1 MSHSWFNITSISLK
15 TPSERNVQKTLA
27 SLHAA
32 IILFTMVFC
41 GWSKA
46 NASDSWIQVTSAH
59 FTVVSNAGEKEARRI
74 ANQFEEIRS
83 VFRFILPAVRVDSGR
98 PLTVIAVK
106 NEDSLK
112 AFLPDYWT
120 GKDRARP
127 AGLFLSGFD
136 ESFGILRTD
145 ITGSAENP
153 YHSLYHE
160 YTHSILRL
168 NFSALPVW
176 LNEGLAEFY
185 GNTVVTDNEIQ
196 IGRPSGNQLA
206 LLRRS
211 NLIPLDQLLNADQRS
226 PLYNEQDRASI
237 FYAESW
243 ALVHYLILD
252 DQASKQQYLSEY
264 LKAWDETRDGEEA
277 ARRTFK
283 DLKQFQ
289 AKLDSYIRQPAFNFR
304 HGKPQ
309 AKFSSNDYTVRSIT
323 PAEAL
328 VVQADFFQHYG
339 HANDARR
346 LLKQAQEAEPNLATL
361 HACLGYDNYVQYNN
375 EEAEQEFKQAVQLN
389 PQDFRPYFYLAEI
402 AYRKNSYRVES
413 TPQIIAYLEKVVQL
427 NPNFAPAYAFLS
439 VAYRQQPKTREK
451 ALDAGFK
458 ANQLDPSVLAYVADV
473 GDALMA
479 LDRDAEARTIGEK
492 LKKAARS
499 PQEKALAQRYGE
511 RLARHGEFV
520 RSTHSPGTLA
530 AAEGQA
536 APAQDAIDTGQ
547 SSEIGPSVAERP
559 KISSEEGVIRD
570 VDCASSHGVTIKFAI
585 LGETLLLSV
594 TDLTK
599 IEYRAGGKDSTAD
612 AQPCSQWKG
621 RKARITFKPSETH
634 ASGGEVSTIDFL

>member
-1 MSHSWFNITSISLK
+1 MSSSRFNIPSVFLK
-15 TPSERNVQKTLA
+15 TSNERNVQKTIGR
-27 SLHAA
+27 LHAV
-32 IILFTMVFC
+32 IIVFAVSFF

-46 NASDSWIQVTSAH
+46 NAGDSWIQVTSPH

-83 VFRFILPAVRVDSGR
+83 VFHLVLPTLRVDSGR

-106 NEDSLK
+106 NEDSMK
-112 AFLPDYWT
+112 AFLPDYWA
-120 GKDRARP
+120 GKDRVRP
-127 AGLFLSGFD
+127 AGLFVPGFD
-136 ESFGILRTD
+136 ESFAVLRTD
-145 ITGSAENP
+145 VTGSAENS

-176 LNEGLAEFY
+176 LDEGLAEFY
-185 GNTVVTDNEIQ
+185 GNTVVTDNEVQ
-196 IGRPSGNQLA
+196 IGRPSGNQVA

-211 NLIPLDQLLNADQRS
+211 SLIPVDQLMSADRRS
-226 PLYNEQDRASI
+226 PFYNEQDRASI

-243 ALVHYLILD
+243 ALVHYLALD
-252 DQASKQQYLSEY
+252 DEAVKQQYLYEY

-277 ARRTFK
+277 ARRAFK

-289 AKLDSYIRQPAFNFR
+289 ARLENYIRQPAFNFR

-309 AKFSSNDYTVRSIT
+309 AKFSPNDYTVRSIT
-323 PAEAL
+323 PAEAM
-328 VVQADFFQHYG
+328 VVQADFFQHFG
-339 HANDARR
+339 HANDGRR
-346 LLKQAQEAEPNLATL
+346 LLKQAQEAGPNLAAL

-375 EEAEQEFKQAVQLN
+375 DEAEQEFKQAVQLN

-402 AYRKNSYRVES
+402 AYRKNKYGAGS

-439 VAYRQQPKTREK
+439 VAYRQQRETREK

-458 ANQLDPSVLAYVADV
+458 ANHLDPSVLAYVADV
-473 GDALMA
+473 GDALMV
-479 LDRDAEARTIGEK
+479 LGRDAEARTIAEK

-499 PQEKALAQRYGE
+499 PQEKALAEQYGQ
-511 RLARHGEFV
+511 RLARHEEFV
-520 RSTHSPGTLA
+520 RNKQNPGTQA
-530 AAEGQA
+530 AGADQA
-536 APAQDAIDTGQ
+536 APAQDAIDSAQANG
-547 SSEIGPSVAERP
+547 IGASGAERP
-559 KISSEEGVIRD
+559 KITSEEGLIRE
-570 VDCASSHGVTIKFAI
+570 VDCASSHGATIKFAI

-621 RKARITFKPSETH
+621 RKARITFKPSETE
-634 ASGGEVSTIDFL
+634 ASGGEVAIIDFL

>member
-1 MSHSWFNITSISLK
+1 MASCRFKIPSISLK
-15 TPSERNVQKTLA
+15 ALSERNVQKKTC
-27 SLHAA
+27 SRHAA
-32 IILFTMVFC
+32 IILFTVAFL

-46 NASDSWIQVTSAH
+46 SASDSWIQVTSPH
-59 FTVVSNAGEKEARRI
+59 FTVVSNAGEKQARRI

-83 VFRFILPAVRVDSGR
+83 VFHFILPALRVDSGR

-106 NEDSLK
+106 NEDSMK
-112 AFLPDYWT
+112 AFLPDYWA

-127 AGLFLSGFD
+127 AGLFVQGFD
-136 ESFGILRTD
+136 ESFGLLRTD
-145 ITGSAENP
+145 ITGSAENS

-176 LNEGLAEFY
+176 LDEGLAEFY

-196 IGRPSGNQLA
+196 IGRPSSNQVA

-211 NLIPLDQLLNADQRS
+211 SLIPLDQLMNADRRS
-226 PLYNEQDRASI
+226 PFYNEQDRASI

-243 ALVHYLILD
+243 ALVHYLALD

-289 AKLDSYIRQPAFNFR
+289 AKLDSYIHQPAFNFR

-309 AKFSSNDYTVRSIT
+309 AKFSPNDYTVRSIT
-323 PAEAL
+323 PTEAM
-328 VVQADFFQHYG
+328 VVQADFFQHSG
-339 HANDARR
+339 HANDGRR

-375 EEAEQEFKQAVQLN
+375 DEAEQEFKQAVQLN
-389 PQDFRPYFYLAEI
+389 PQEFRPYFYLAEI
-402 AYRKNSYRVES
+402 AYRKNKYGVGS
-413 TPQIIAYLEKVVQL
+413 TPQIITYLEKVVQL

-439 VAYRQQPKTREK
+439 VAYRQQQETREK

-458 ANQLDPSVLAYVADV
+458 ANHLDPSVLAYVADI

-479 LDRDAEARTIGEK
+479 LDRGADARTIGEK

-499 PQEKALAQRYGE
+499 PQEKALAEQYQE
-511 RLARHGEFV
+511 RLARHEQFV
-520 RSTHSPGTLA
+520 RNKQSPGTLA
-530 AAEGQA
+530 AGADYA
-536 APAQDAIDTGQ
+536 ASAQDVIDSGQ
-547 SSEIGPSVAERP
+547 SIEIGESGVGRP
-559 KISSEEGVIRD
+559 KSSSEEGVIRD
-570 VDCASSHGVTIKFAI
+570 VDCASSHGATIKFAI
-585 LGETLLLSV
+585 LGETLMLSV

-621 RKARITFKPSETH
+621 RKARITFKPSEPH
-634 ASGGEVSTIDFL
+634 ASGGEVSTIEFL